1 MDWAVAFL
9 GVIAASSVVQAVF
22 LIGLARGGRK
32 LARRIDDLNNRIDRE
47 IRPTLD
53 SLARVTRNLA
63 EVSDLAVLQA
73 RRIDLLVE
81 DTVIKVEE
89 TTDVLRRLV
98 ARPLRPIANVLAFV
112 RAVRKAVGVYRRLG
126 GLANQAKGSNRQYRD
141 DEHLFI

>member
-9 GVIAASSVVQAVF
+9 GVIAASSAVQAVF

-32 LARRIDDLNNRIDRE
+32 LARRLDDLNNRIDRE

-53 SLARVTRNLA
+53 NLTRVTRNLA

-89 TTDVLRRLV
+89 TTDTLRRLV
-98 ARPLRPIANVLAFV
+98 ARPLRPLANVLAFL
-112 RAVRKAVGVYRRLG
+112 RAVRRAVGVYRRLG
-126 GLANQAKGSNRQYRD
+126 GLAKQAEGRNRQYRD